1 MRVLYVAPRFH
12 TNQIPIMEG
21 WKEHGDAV
29 CFIAHHAGQNE
40 DYSAVRPIVLGYSGW
55 FLLAERL
62 YLFLFRKRENAVD
75 FRLRH
80 GFPPIRRLRRLIRE
94 FAPDLVITRERSV
107 YSICVTEICRRFGF
121 PVILY
126 NQSPLWEKKED
137 GFRLGHR
144 LVSRL
149 TPRFR
154 ITPVYSLGR
163 SLEGKRPDP
172 EACYLPFLMPPH
184 LAPDERSY
192 FRDGRIHIF
201 AIGKYQERKNH
212 RMLLEI
218 IGELKKKYPV
228 RLAIAGEISNRF
240 HQEYYDGLV
249 RYVKEHGLEDL
260 VELYV
265 NVNRQKIFEL
275 YSASDLFVL
284 ASTAEPAAVSH
295 LEAMSFSL
303 PVISGEDNGT
313 AGYIE
318 EGCNG
323 YICRDNDKADLKEK
337 IEFIISDPERL
348 EKMGAESYRLVLE
361 RHQFD
366 GYYKQIMRILE
377 QIKQEKS

>member
-1 MRVLYVAPRFH
+1 
-12 TNQIPIMEG
+12 
-21 WKEHGDAV
+21 
-29 CFIAHHAGQNE
+29 
-40 DYSAVRPIVLGYSGW
+40 
-55 FLLAERL
+55 
-62 YLFLFRKRENAVD
+62 
-75 FRLRH
+75 
-80 GFPPIRRLRRLIRE
+80 
-94 FAPDLVITRERSV
+94 
-107 YSICVTEICRRFGF
+107 
-121 PVILY
+121 
-126 NQSPLWEKKED
+126 
-137 GFRLGHR
+137 
-144 LVSRL
+144 
-149 TPRFR
+149 
-154 ITPVYSLGR
+154 
-163 SLEGKRPDP
+163 
-172 EACYLPFLMPPH
+172 
-184 LAPDERSY
+184 
-192 FRDGRIHIF
+192 
-201 AIGKYQERKNH
+201 
-212 RMLLEI
+212 MLLEI
-218 IGELKKKYPV
+218 IGELKEKYPV
-228 RLAIAGEISNRF
+228 RLTIAGEISNRF

-249 RYVKEHGLEDL
+249 RYVKGHGLEEL

-337 IEFIISDPERL
+337 IERIVSDPERL
-348 EKMGAESYRLVLE
+348 KKMGAESYRLVLE